1 MATVEKK
8 LEHLQGMMKGLEA
21 RNAAAAAAKKSAS
34 ESSASSDDDEPFASM
49 SQLVA
54 SVRKMVAEV
63 TVIPAD
69 TLSDIMDDVEFW
81 SPEVRIAV
89 SDRESYR
96 GARNRGGSVR
106 GSRANSGGMSYF
118 SARTRLS

>member
-1 MATVEKK
+1 
-8 LEHLQGMMKGLEA
+8 MMKDLRE

-34 ESSASSDDDEPFASM
+34 ESSASSDDDEPPESL
-49 SQLVA
+49 SELVA
-54 SVRKMVAEV
+54 SVRKMVAKVE
-63 TVIPAD
+63 VIPAD
-69 TLSDIMDDVEFW
+69 TLVAIMNDVEFW